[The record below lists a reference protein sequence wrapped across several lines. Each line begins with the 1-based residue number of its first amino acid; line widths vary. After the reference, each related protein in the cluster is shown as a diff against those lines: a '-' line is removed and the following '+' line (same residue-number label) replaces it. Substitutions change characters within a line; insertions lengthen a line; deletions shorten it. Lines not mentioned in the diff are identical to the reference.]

1 MKAAARRSPWA
12 LEGLRFAAGV
22 VLVAVVA
29 AAFAIAFRGA
39 LTLAM
44 RYATGEQ
51 DVVTAMRRLPPW
63 ARVLT
68 PAAGG
73 LLAGLL
79 GRRSARSSG
88 GVGAVMEAVVLG
100 RAHLSMRATL
110 LKSLASFAAIA
121 SGGSLGREGPLIQFG
136 GAAGQLLGGRLSLSQ
151 EHVRSLIAA
160 GTAAGFA
167 AAYNTP
173 FAAVLFVLEVVTGIV
188 VLETIVPTLIST
200 ALATALTRAVMG
212 QGPVYGGA
220 GIRGALAGR
229 TRWLRPAGRAQRA
242 GGARVHASAG
252 PG

>member
-1 MKAAARRSPWA
+1 MTARRSLWA
-12 LEGLRFAAGV
+12 LEGLCFAAGV

-29 AAFAIAFRGA
+29 AAFAITFRGT

-44 RYATGEQ
+44 RYATGDQ